1 LLNLKKID
9 WYQWRIQKMVLGGGE
24 GGLWAV
30 PPAGVQEAELPLG
43 VWGRSPPE
51 AGVLMHSV

>member
-1 LLNLKKID
+1 
-9 WYQWRIQKMVLGGGE
+9 MVLGGGE

-43 VWGRSPPE
+43 VWGRSPTE
-51 AGVLMHSV
+51 AGLLEHYCILCTGKTVFINTKV

>member
-1 LLNLKKID
+1 LKKID